1 MNYEINDL
9 VYKLNVYNTINKMFS
24 VNNNLNNPNIYNQLE
39 LLTSNFNRLNIRS
52 KILLDIKLKN
62 IISYE
67 NYVVLLPLYNVVNN
81 DINNDINY
89 GLIVIHKLID
99 IISIE
104 LEHILNNENIL
115 LQENSIKI
123 NNFINIFYN
132 YDNNNNIVDNI
143 IN

>member
-39 LLTSNFNRLNIRS
+39 LLASNFNRLNMRS

-81 DINNDINY
+81 DINNNINY

>member
-1 MNYEINDL
+1 MNHEINEL

-24 VNNNLNNPNIYNQLE
+24 VNNNLNNPNINNQLE

-123 NNFINIFYN
+123 NNFINIFFN
-132 YDNNNNIVDNI
+132 YDNNNIVDNI

>member
-1 MNYEINDL
+1 MNHEINEL

-24 VNNNLNNPNIYNQLE
+24 VNNNLNNPNINNQLE

-81 DINNDINY
+81 DINNEINY

-123 NNFINIFYN
+123 NNFINIFFN
-132 YDNNNNIVDNI
+132 YDNNNIVDNI

>member
-1 MNYEINDL
+1 MNHEINEL

-24 VNNNLNNPNIYNQLE
+24 VNNDLNNPNIYNQLE
-39 LLTSNFNRLNIRS
+39 LLASNFNRLNIRS

-89 GLIVIHKLID
+89 GLIVIHKLIN

-132 YDNNNNIVDNI
+132 YDNNNIVDNI

>member
-1 MNYEINDL
+1 MNHEINEL

-24 VNNNLNNPNIYNQLE
+24 VNNNLNNPNINNQLE

-132 YDNNNNIVDNI
+132 YDNNNIVDNI

>member
-1 MNYEINDL
+1 MNHEINEL

-24 VNNNLNNPNIYNQLE
+24 VNNNLNNPNINNQLE

-67 NYVVLLPLYNVVNN
+67 NYVVLLPLYNIVNN

-89 GLIVIHKLID
+89 GLIVIFKLIG
-99 IISIE
+99 IITIE
-104 LEHILNNENIL
+104 LGHILNNENIL
-115 LQENSIKI
+115 LEKNSIKI

-132 YDNNNNIVDNI
+132 YDNNNIVDNI

>member
-1 MNYEINDL
+1 MNYEIGEL
-9 VYKLNVYNTINKMFS
+9 VYKLNIYNTINKMFS
-24 VNNNLNNPNIYNQLE
+24 VNNDLNNNNINNQLV
-39 LLTSNFNRLNIRS
+39 LLASNFNKLDIRT
-52 KILLDIKLKN
+52 KILLDIRLKN

-67 NYVVLLPLYNVVNN
+67 NYVILLPLYNVVNN

-115 LQENSIKI
+115 LQENNIKI
-123 NNFINIFYN
+123 NNFINLFYN
-132 YDNNNNIVDNI
+132 YNVNDNIIDNI

>member
-1 MNYEINDL
+1 MNYEINEL
-9 VYKLNVYNTINKMFS
+9 VYKLNIYNTINKMFS
-24 VNNNLNNPNIYNQLE
+24 VNNDLNNNNINNQLV
-39 LLTSNFNRLNIRS
+39 LLASNFNKLDIRT
-52 KILLDIKLKN
+52 KILLDIRLKN
-62 IISYE
+62 IFSYE
-67 NYVVLLPLYNVVNN
+67 NYVILLPLYNVVNN

-123 NNFINIFYN
+123 NNFINIFFN
-132 YDNNNNIVDNI
+132 YDNNNIVDNI

>member
-1 MNYEINDL
+1 MNHEINDL

-24 VNNNLNNPNIYNQLE
+24 VNNDLNSPNIHNQLE
-39 LLTSNFNRLNIRS
+39 ILASNFNRLNIRS

-89 GLIVIHKLID
+89 GLIVIFKLIG
-99 IISIE
+99 IITIE
-104 LEHILNNENIL
+104 LGHILNNENIL
-115 LQENSIKI
+115 LQENSVKI

-132 YDNNNNIVDNI
+132 YDNNNIVDNI

>member
-1 MNYEINDL
+1 MNHEINEL
-9 VYKLNVYNTINKMFS
+9 VYKLSVYNTINKMFS

-81 DINNDINY
+81 DINNNINY

-99 IISIE
+99 IITIE

-132 YDNNNNIVDNI
+132 YDNNNIVDNI

>member
-1 MNYEINDL
+1 MNYEINEL

-24 VNNNLNNPNIYNQLE
+24 VNNNLNNPNINNQLE
-39 LLTSNFNRLNIRS
+39 LLASNFNRLSIRS

-81 DINNDINY
+81 DINNNINY

-132 YDNNNNIVDNI
+132 YDNNNIVDNI

>member
-1 MNYEINDL
+1 MNHEINEL
-9 VYKLNVYNTINKMFS
+9 VYKLNIYNTINKMFS
-24 VNNNLNNPNIYNQLE
+24 VNNNLNNPNINNQLE

-123 NNFINIFYN
+123 NNFINIFFN
-132 YDNNNNIVDNI
+132 YDNNNIVDNI